1 MPIMYGLFFF
11 SWSFPHALKYAK
23 NILIKSFLMVQVI
36 ILQLIFIL
44 PFAIYASFSV
54 AKSLRGITYTF
65 QKPQFFVGLILLMG
79 IISALTIKELGVL
92 TYTVFF
98 VFPYFLYLIFFAH
111 PVVKTNR
118 SIFKII
124 LKVFLFIMPF
134 IVVILLNY
142 YLFVTSS
149 IQITDGTSAT
159 SNISNLLPKN
169 EGGVPV
175 ISLVALLLLVSS
187 CVQCASY
194 LIESL
199 IDKLSA
205 HSKHYVN

>member
-1 MPIMYGLFFF
+1 
-11 SWSFPHALKYAK
+11 
-23 NILIKSFLMVQVI
+23 MVQVI

-44 PFAIYASFSV
+44 PFAIYASFSL

-65 QKPQFFVGLILLMG
+65 QKPQFFVGLILLLG
-79 IISALTIKELGVL
+79 IISALTVKELGVL

-98 VFPYFLYLIFFAH
+98 VFPFFLYLIFFAQ
-111 PVVKTNR
+111 PVIKTDK

-124 LKVFLFIMPF
+124 LKAFLFIMPF
-134 IVVILLNY
+134 MVVILLNH

-149 IQITDGTSAT
+149 IQITEGNAASSD
-159 SNISNLLPKN
+159 ISNLLPKT
-169 EGGVPV
+169 EGSVPV

-199 IDKLSA
+199 IDKLGA
-205 HSKHYVN
+205 HSKHYAN